1 MSILFTLAAIVAG
14 LILLF
19 ALIWAGIYN
28 NLIRRKNMVDNA
40 FASVDVMLKKR
51 YDLIPALVETVKGYM
66 KHEQSLLMSITEL
79 RTRAISG
86 NTGIREK
93 LELDQAISSGLG
105 QVMVSVEKYP
115 DLKASQNFLQLQA
128 ALNET
133 EEQLAASRRFYNS
146 AVAEYQNAIQQF
158 PSSLVAKRAG
168 MEAKNYFSIPDE
180 QKEPVPVNF
189 N

>member
-1 MSILFTLAAIVAG
+1 
-14 LILLF
+14 
-19 ALIWAGIYN
+19 
-28 NLIRRKNMVDNA
+28 
-40 FASVDVMLKKR
+40 
-51 YDLIPALVETVKGYM
+51 
-66 KHEQSLLMSITEL
+66 L
-79 RTRAISG
+79 RTRAMAPG
-86 NTGIREK
+86 TGIAEK
-93 LELDQAISSGLG
+93 VQLDQAVSSALG

-158 PSSLVAKRAG
+158 PSSLIAKKAG
-168 MEAKNYFSIPDE
+168 MENKTYFSIPDE

>member
-1 MSILFTLAAIVAG
+1 MSSVSSILLVVAG
-14 LILLF
+14 IALLLLF
-19 ALIWAGIYN
+19 IIIGIYN
-28 NLIRRKNMVDNA
+28 NLIRKKNMVDNA

-51 YDLIPALVETVKGYM
+51 FDLIPSLVETVKGYM
-66 KHEQSLLMSITEL
+66 HHEQTLLTSITEL
-79 RTRAISG
+79 RTRAMAPG
-86 NTGIREK
+86 TGIAEK
-93 LELDQAISSGLG
+93 VQLDQAVSSALG

-158 PSSLVAKRAG
+158 PSSLIAKKAG
-168 MEAKNYFSIPDE
+168 MENKTYFSIPDE